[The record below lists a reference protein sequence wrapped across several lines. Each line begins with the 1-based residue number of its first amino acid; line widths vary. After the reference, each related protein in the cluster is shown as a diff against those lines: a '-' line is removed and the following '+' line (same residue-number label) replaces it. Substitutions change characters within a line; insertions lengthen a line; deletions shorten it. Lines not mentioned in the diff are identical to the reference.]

1 MSMTFVRVLAG
12 IPSWVAGRK
21 CCRSGCP
28 WCFPVMVAIELPG
41 FQYSVFTLYSNR
53 FKRKTVTHN
62 LSIFGYFMWHDLW
75 KIFSNLKKTTSSF
88 WMGFHTPLLG
98 WVDTPWG
105 SLTESH
111 VPNFP
116 ETWTWYLNH
125 RVGCSAETEG
135 VERVKIISGVFPSG
149 PSWHVTAYFLSSSQH
164 APVTHTLLS
173 FSTSYHFLNVE
184 GRRHQL
190 SQTKILHLCLPK
202 TFPNQQSPRIH
213 AFMFQN
219 IIVHQEICQPCNLPT
234 FIFHL
239 TF

>member
-75 KIFSNLKKTTSSF
+75 KIFSNQKKTTSSF
-88 WMGFHTPLLG
+88 WMGFHTYSTPWMG
-98 WVDTPWG
+98 RNPWG

-111 VPNFP
+111 VPNFS

-135 VERVKIISGVFPSG
+135 VERVNPSAG
-149 PSWHVTAYFLSSSQH
+149 SSRPDLPDMWQPTFWSSSQH
-164 APVTHTLLS
+164 APVTRFPS
-173 FSTSYHFLNVE
+173 FSNSYHFFKCW
-184 GRRHQL
+184 G
-190 SQTKILHLCLPK
+190 SAASALPNK
-202 TFPNQQSPRIH
+202 NPWLMSSEDVP
-213 AFMFQN
+213 
-219 IIVHQEICQPCNLPT
+219 
-234 FIFHL
+234 
-239 TF
+239 